1 MADPIQG
8 TIGIVPAG
16 ALGVSLFYHLTRQ
29 LEQVDDRVFF
39 MERKGSASVGILKAK
54 GEICIADAR
63 GLHRVSVPG
72 LFKPDMVTAYERDE
86 LPEILLACP
95 NPDQLLGIISEL
107 VSLLEATSK
116 RSELESLPI
125 PIVVLASNGI
135 YYQRLR
141 QIYLEKLEESTLL
154 GRLPD
159 LWPDLMPR
167 IVGRLLRG
175 ISIQTGVREGS
186 GAETIYRPGPRGIT
200 RLAGG
205 ESSIREKCCALLAS
219 RGAWF
224 ELAANSSATRLEFD
238 KAMVNLSSNLLG
250 QLYAIDD
257 LGNFRAM
264 TLGEIVKPAHES
276 AIRELCQR
284 VFEVG
289 RAVRAYAASDDFE
302 VLLSGVKG
310 TLLLHREHVPSSLQ
324 WVELRL
330 RTGELDPD
338 VTPTESWLLD
348 PLIRYARSAGMEEAA
363 LYFEGL
369 KARLLQKLLQLCN
382 RVVKTKTVT
391 GT

>member
-1 MADPIQG
+1 MAAPIQG
-8 TIGIVPAG
+8 TVGIVPAG

-29 LEQVDDRVFF
+29 LEEIDGRIFF
-39 MERKGSASVGILKAK
+39 MERKGSTSMATLRSK
-54 GEICIADAR
+54 GELLIADAR
-63 GLHRVSVPG
+63 KVHHVPARG

-86 LPEILLACP
+86 LPEILLVCP
-95 NPDQLLGIISEL
+95 NPDQLFAIVSEM
-107 VSLLEATSK
+107 VSLLEAVFK
-116 RSELESLPI
+116 RNELENLPI

-167 IVGRLLRG
+167 IVGRILRG

-205 ESSIREKCCALLAS
+205 DAGIRERCCALLS
-219 RGAWF
+219 GRGAWF
-224 ELAANSSATRLEFD
+224 ELATHSSATRLEFD

-257 LGNFRAM
+257 EGRFRSM
-264 TLGEIVKPAHES
+264 TLGEIVTPAHNE
-276 AIRELCQR
+276 AIRELCHR
-284 VFEVG
+284 VFEIG
-289 RAVRAYAASDDFE
+289 IAVRAYAADDDFE
-302 VLLSGVKG
+302 DRLSTVKA
-310 TLLLHREHVPSSLQ
+310 TLLLHAEHVPSSLQ
-324 WVELRL
+324 WVALRL
-330 RTGELDPD
+330 RTGDLDPN

-348 PLIRYARSAGMEEAA
+348 PLIRYARSAGMEDAA
-363 LYFEGL
+363 HYFETFRD
-369 KARLLQKLLQLCN
+369 RLLEKLRRLCN
-382 RVVKTKTVT
+382 STRAKRA
-391 GT
+391 